1 MGKLAIIGFLV
12 LTLVVAEV
20 ISLLQLRASLSS
32 NAQYWQQ
39 RISQPGELTYVALGD
54 SAAQGIGASRPQ
66 NGYVGV
72 IADRLAQKTGKT
84 IRVVN
89 LGVSGAKLQ
98 DVIDKQIPQLKNYQP
113 DFVTIEAGAN
123 DMVAFDATNFRTRF
137 NVLIKLL
144 PATTVVANMPNFG
157 GRLKRVQEVNSA
169 NDIIRQ
175 ACASAHLTAADLY
188 TSTKSHDSPLNYAA
202 DFFHPSNRGYKN
214 WADAFW
220 KILNSSKS

>member
-20 ISLLQLRASLSS
+20 ISLLQLRASLTS

-89 LGVSGAKLQ
+89 LSVSGAKLQ

-123 DMVAFDATNFRTRF
+123 DMVAFDAANFRTRF
-137 NVLIKLL
+137 NILVEQL
-144 PATTVVANMPNFG
+144 PAITVVANMPNFG
-157 GRLKRVQEVNSA
+157 GRVKRVQAVNSA
-169 NDIIRQ
+169 NDIIKQ
-175 ACASAHLTAADLY
+175 ACASAHLAEADLY
-188 TSTKSHDSPLNYAA
+188 TATKSHESPLNYAA

-220 KILNSSKS
+220 KILNSSNS